1 VRNHPSDFRKGAVMA
16 KNNEVE
22 TTETVETAEAA
33 TTEETTEKS
42 KKNTKKDPEAYLK
55 ELVPVKLYKDAKN
68 KGDVLVT
75 VNGEKFQIQRGKEVM
90 VPRYVKEVLDN
101 QEKMKNL
108 AVERME
114 QLQADYAEKEKAFS

>member
-1 VRNHPSDFRKGAVMA
+1 MA

-22 TTETVETAEAA
+22 TTETVETAEATEAA
-33 TTEETTEKS
+33 TTEEATEKS
-42 KKNTKKDPEAYLK
+42 KKNTKKDSKAHLK

-75 VNGEKFQIQRGKEVM
+75 VNGQKFQIQRGKEVM
-90 VPRYVKEVLDN
+90 VPQFVKEVLDN

-114 QLQADYAEKEKAFS
+114 QLQANYAEKEKAFS

>member
-1 VRNHPSDFRKGAVMA
+1 MA

-22 TTETVETAEAA
+22 TTETVETAEATEAA
-33 TTEETTEKS
+33 TTEETVDKT
-42 KKNTKKDPEAYLK
+42 KKASKKDPDAYFK
-55 ELVPVKLYKDAKN
+55 ELVEVELYKDAKN

-75 VNGEKFQIQRGKEVM
+75 VNGEKFQIQRGKKVK

-101 QEKMKNL
+101 QKNMRDL

-114 QLQADYAEKEKAFS
+114 QLQAEYAEKEKAFS